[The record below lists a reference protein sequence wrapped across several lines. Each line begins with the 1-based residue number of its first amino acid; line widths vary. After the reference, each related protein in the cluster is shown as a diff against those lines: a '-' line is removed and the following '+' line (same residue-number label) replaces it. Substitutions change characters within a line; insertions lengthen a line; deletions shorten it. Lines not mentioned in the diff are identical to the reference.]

1 MRRLLLPLL
10 LSALLAAPALAQDT
24 SAVTDP
30 PTEVAC
36 VDVPGQVE
44 PEPAPDPMI
53 CRGSR

>member
-24 SAVTDP
+24 SAVTEP
-30 PTEVAC
+30 PTEVAG